1 MATTYTDTKISQLVI
16 NKLTNEEFAGITP
29 DPNQL
34 YLLPE
39 PYPLPTGVI
48 LPYGGASAPAGFF
61 LCDGSPVS
69 RTDYAGL
76 FAAIGTAFGTGDGST
91 TFNLPDMREVVPI
104 GAGTSTRAEINTHDS
119 YNIGEFKDDQI
130 EDHYHKNL
138 YSAPDGTQREITY
151 YSREYPAGSSAG
163 ITTNG
168 DKRIYT
174 GGVSEEYRRGST
186 THGKQLGVNYIIKY

>member
-76 FAAIGTAFGTGDGST
+76 FALIGTAFGTGDGST
-91 TFNLPDMREVVPI
+91 TFNLPDMREVVPV
-104 GAGTSTRAEINTHDS
+104 GAGTNTRAEINTHDS
-119 YNIGEFKDDQI
+119 YNIGEFKDDQLQ
-130 EDHYHKNL
+130 EHQHKFGA
-138 YSAPDGTQREITY
+138 SDATEINVGVM
-151 YSREYPAGSSAG
+151 SDQGSNGSNVFNG
-163 ITTNG
+163 YITPWSSL
-168 DKRIYT
+168 
-174 GGVSEEYRRGST
+174 GVRGVYGARQGST